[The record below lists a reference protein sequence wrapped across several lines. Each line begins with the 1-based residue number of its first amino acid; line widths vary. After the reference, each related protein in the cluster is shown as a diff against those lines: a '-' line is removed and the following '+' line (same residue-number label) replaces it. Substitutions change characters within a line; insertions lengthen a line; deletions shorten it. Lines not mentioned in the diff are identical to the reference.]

1 MDEEEEEE
9 EDITTTM
16 QSLTAM
22 QQSCTCPQGICF
34 FPVNKEEKEKK
45 EEREEEMEEENTEED
60 EEITTAMQLPKPKNI
75 YFVLLHTWCLNARS
89 SDDASAK
96 TEKDMESRQKSWE
109 GLVWYP

>member
-16 QSLTAM
+16 QSLSAV

-45 EEREEEMEEENTEED
+45 EEKE
-60 EEITTAMQLPKPKNI
+60 
-75 YFVLLHTWCLNARS
+75 
-89 SDDASAK
+89 
-96 TEKDMESRQKSWE
+96 
-109 GLVWYP
+109 